1 MKTAIYPG
9 SFDPVTLGHMDII
22 ERAATLFDKL
32 YIGILIN
39 RKKTPMLTL
48 EKRIQVLKEAV
59 SHIPNV
65 EIISFEG
72 LLVDYCRQN
81 QINAVIRGVRGAM
94 DFEYELPMAQINQR
108 LNPETQTIFLAAR
121 PEYSYVSSSAVKELA
136 SFGGDYKDMLPKAAY
151 LAMQTKENETKVED
165 R

>member
-1 MKTAIYPG
+1 MKSAIYPG

-22 ERAATLFDKL
+22 ERAAGVFDKL

-39 RKKTPMLTL
+39 KKKQPMLSF
-48 EKRIQVLKEAV
+48 EERVDILKEAT

-72 LLVDYCRQN
+72 LLADFCKEN
-81 QINAVIRGVRGAM
+81 QIDAIIRGVRGAM
-94 DFEYELPMAQINQR
+94 DFEYELPMAQINQK
-108 LNPETQTIFLAAR
+108 LNPNTQTVFLAAS

-136 SFGGDYKDMLPKAAY
+136 SFGGDYKDMLPEAAY
-151 LAMQTKENETKVED
+151 RVMKIKADKTKVED

>member
-1 MKTAIYPG
+1 MKSAIYPG

-22 ERAATLFDKL
+22 ERAAGLFDKL

-39 RKKTPMLTL
+39 RKKTPMFSL
-48 EKRIQVLKEAV
+48 EQRIEVLKEAT
-59 SHIPNV
+59 SHISNV

-72 LLVDYCRQN
+72 LLADYCKEN
-81 QINAVIRGVRGAM
+81 KINAVIRGVRGAM

-108 LNPETQTIFLAAR
+108 LNPETQTVFLAAR
-121 PEYSYVSSSAVKELA
+121 PEHSYVSSTTVKQLA
-136 SFGGDYKDMLPKAAY
+136 SFGGEYKDMLPEAAY
-151 LAMQTKENETKVED
+151 RVMKRKEDETKVED